1 MIKVIHLGKFDSPDK
16 GGIENHVDSLCT
28 ALSKKKIY
36 VLNIISNR
44 SFTFKKKI
52 KKNFEVVSLPSF
64 FKIFS
69 TAFNIF
75 LPFYVYK
82 KIIFNKFKII
92 HIHHPDPLS
101 HLTLLFIPKRI
112 KIVLTWHSDI
122 VAYKFLYFFYK
133 PLLIN
138 FLSKVDVIVVA
149 TPKHI
154 SSSDILKNPKFKDK
168 IKIVPYG
175 IDIKYLN
182 SKKFQEASKDIR
194 DKYKKNFLIFTL
206 SRHVYYKGI
215 VYLIKAMYQTS
226 NCVLLIGG
234 TGPDTNKLK
243 NLVKNMNLK
252 KKVIFTGFIHRDK
265 LPPYFHASDVFC
277 LPSTE
282 KSEAFGIAMAEAMA
296 CSKPIITTNL
306 GTGMNSVCSNK
317 TGITVE
323 AKNSMALSKAIIKL
337 QTSKTLRET
346 YAKNAGKRIGRLYTH
361 DIMRDRTISI
371 YKSLITN

>member
-1 MIKVIHLGKFDSPDK
+1 LILPTK
-16 GGIENHVDSLCT
+16 GVLKITLIVSVAFYL
-28 ALSKKKIY
+28 KKKIY

-44 SFTFKKKI
+44 SFIFKKKI
-52 KKNFEVVSLPSF
+52 KKNYEVVSLPSF

-69 TAFNIF
+69 TSFNIF

-82 KIIFNKFKII
+82 KIIFDKFKII
-92 HIHHPDPLS
+92 HIHLPDPLS
-101 HLTLLFIPKRI
+101 HLTVLFIPKRI
-112 KIVLTWHSDI
+112 KIILTWHSDI
-122 VAYKFLYFFYK
+122 VVYKFLYFFYK

-138 FLSKVDVIVVA
+138 LLNKVDVIVVA
-149 TPKHI
+149 TPKHV
-154 SSSDILKNPKFKDK
+154 SSSDILKNPNFKDK

-182 SKKFQEASKDIR
+182 NKKFQEAGKDIR
-194 DKYKKNFLIFTL
+194 NKYKKNFLIFTL

-215 VYLIKAMYQTS
+215 AYLIKAMHQTS
-226 NCVLLIGG
+226 NCILLIGG
-234 TGPDTNKLK
+234 TGPDTSKLK
-243 NLVKNMNLK
+243 NLVRNMNLET
-252 KKVIFTGFIHRDK
+252 KVIFTGFIPRDK
-265 LPPYFHASDVFC
+265 LPSYFHASDVFC

-296 CSKPIITTNL
+296 CSKAIITTNL

-323 AKNSMALSKAIIKL
+323 AKNSMALSNAIIKL

-346 YAKNAGKRIGRLYTH
+346 FAKNAGKRISRFYTH
-361 DIMRDRTISI
+361 DIMTRKAISI
-371 YKSLITN
+371 YNLLIKN

>member
-1 MIKVIHLGKFDSPDK
+1 
-16 GGIENHVDSLCT
+16 
-28 ALSKKKIY
+28 
-36 VLNIISNR
+36 
-44 SFTFKKKI
+44 
-52 KKNFEVVSLPSF
+52 
-64 FKIFS
+64 
-69 TAFNIF
+69 
-75 LPFYVYK
+75 
-82 KIIFNKFKII
+82 
-92 HIHHPDPLS
+92 
-101 HLTLLFIPKRI
+101 
-112 KIVLTWHSDI
+112 
-122 VAYKFLYFFYK
+122 
-133 PLLIN
+133 
-138 FLSKVDVIVVA
+138 
-149 TPKHI
+149 
-154 SSSDILKNPKFKDK
+154 
-168 IKIVPYG
+168 
-175 IDIKYLN
+175 
-182 SKKFQEASKDIR
+182 
-194 DKYKKNFLIFTL
+194 
-206 SRHVYYKGI
+206 
-215 VYLIKAMYQTS
+215 MYQTS

-265 LPPYFHASDVFC
+265 LHPYFHASDVFC

-361 DIMRDRTISI
+361 DIMRERTISI